1 MDRPV
6 ITRFAP
12 SPTGLLHLGHAYAAK
27 VAHGLACHSG
37 GKMILRI
44 DDIDHTRCRDIFTK
58 QIFNDLDWLGLN
70 WYGSASDAQSNH
82 NAPRQ
87 SQRMPAYQAALKTLQ
102 DKGLVYPCYL
112 SRREL
117 NELLSAPHAPPASQI
132 NRNTPAATPASVIAN
147 TDQLL
152 SKKEQARRHAS
163 GQGAAWRL
171 RMDSAIDI
179 AINGNVE
186 NGSDG
191 GALSWFD
198 HLAGR
203 QIANPAQFG
212 DVVIARADI
221 AVSYH
226 LSVVIDDAL
235 DGITLV
241 TRGNDLAASTH
252 LHRLLQALF
261 KLWVPDYCHHALVLD
276 QDGKRLAKRGSAHSL
291 KMMRQ
296 INDDP
301 SSISDKIPP
310 MPAINLPGNT
320 QK

>member
-12 SPTGLLHLGHAYAAK
+12 SPTGPLHLGHAYAAK
-27 VAHGLACHSG
+27 VAHDLASQSG

-44 DDIDHTRCRDIFTK
+44 DDIDHTRCRDIYTA

-70 WYGSASDAQSNH
+70 WYGSAIDPQSGR

-87 SQRMPAYQAALKTLQ
+87 TQRMPAYQAALKTLQ
-102 DKGLVYPCYL
+102 GKGLVYPCYL

-117 NELLSAPHAPPASQI
+117 NELLSAPHAPLASQI
-132 NRNTPAATPASVIAN
+132 DTTIPAATPALVIAN

-152 SKKEQARRHAS
+152 SKREQVRRHAA
-163 GQGAAWRL
+163 GHGAAWRL
-171 RMDSAIDI
+171 RMDAAIDM
-179 AINGNVE
+179 ALNGD
-186 NGSDG
+186 DG
-191 GALSWFD
+191 ETLSWFD

-235 DGITLV
+235 DGVTLV

-261 KLWVPDYCHHALVLD
+261 ALSVPNYCHHALVFD
-276 QDGKRLAKRGSAHSL
+276 QEGKRLAKRDTAHSL
-291 KMMRQ
+291 EIMRQ
-296 INDDP
+296 IHGDP
-301 SSISDKIPP
+301 SSIFAKMPP
-310 MPAINLPGNT
+310 MPALN
-320 QK
+320 

>member
-12 SPTGLLHLGHAYAAK
+12 SPTGHLHLGHAYAAK
-27 VAHGLACHSG
+27 VAHDLARHSG

-44 DDIDHTRCRDIFTK
+44 DDIDHTRCRAIYTA

-70 WYGSASDAQSNH
+70 WYGSAIDPQPGR

-87 SQRMPAYQAALKTLQ
+87 SQRMTAYQAALKTLQ
-102 DKGLVYPCYL
+102 GKGLVYPCYL

-117 NELLSAPHAPPASQI
+117 NELLSAPHAPLASQI
-132 NRNTPAATPASVIAN
+132 DITIPAATPALVIAN

-152 SKKEQARRHAS
+152 SKREQVRRHAA
-163 GQGAAWRL
+163 GHGAAWRL
-171 RMDSAIDI
+171 RMDAAIDM
-179 AINGNVE
+179 ALNGD
-186 NGSDG
+186 DG
-191 GALSWFD
+191 ETLSWFD
-198 HLAGR
+198 HLAGW

-235 DGITLV
+235 DGVTLV

-261 KLWVPDYCHHALVLD
+261 ALSVPDYCHHALVLD
-276 QDGKRLAKRGSAHSL
+276 QAGKRLAKRDSAHSL
-291 KMMRQ
+291 EMMRQ
-296 INDDP
+296 LHDDP
-301 SSISDKIPP
+301 SSLFGKMPP
-310 MPAINLPGNT
+310 MPTINLHGNA
-320 QK
+320 

>member
-1 MDRPV
+1 MDRAM

-12 SPTGLLHLGHAYAAK
+12 SPTGPLHLGHAYAAK
-27 VAHGLACHSG
+27 VAHDLASQSG

-44 DDIDHTRCRDIFTK
+44 DDIDHTRCRDIYTA

-70 WYGSASDAQSNH
+70 WYGSAIDPQSGR

-102 DKGLVYPCYL
+102 GKGLVYPCYL

-117 NELLSAPHAPPASQI
+117 NELLSAPHAPLASQI
-132 NRNTPAATPASVIAN
+132 DITIPAATPALVIAN

-152 SKKEQARRHAS
+152 SKREQVRRHAA

-171 RMDSAIDI
+171 RMDAAIDM
-179 AINGNVE
+179 ALNGD
-186 NGSDG
+186 DG
-191 GALSWFD
+191 ETLSWFD

-235 DGITLV
+235 DGVTLV

-261 KLWVPDYCHHALVLD
+261 ALSVPDYCHHALVLD
-276 QDGKRLAKRGSAHSL
+276 QAGKRLAKRDSAHSL
-291 KMMRQ
+291 EMMRQ
-296 INDDP
+296 IHDDP
-301 SSISDKIPP
+301 SSLFGKMPP
-310 MPAINLPGNT
+310 MPAVNLHGNA
-320 QK
+320 

>member
-27 VAHGLACHSG
+27 VAHDLARHSG

-44 DDIDHTRCRDIFTK
+44 DDIDHTRCRDIFTA

-70 WYGSASDAQSNH
+70 WYGSAIDAQSGR

-117 NELLSAPHAPPASQI
+117 NELLSAPHAPPTLQI
-132 NRNTPAATPASVIAN
+132 DRNIPAATPASVIAN

-152 SKKEQARRHAS
+152 SKKEQARRHTA

-171 RMDSAIDI
+171 RMDAAIDM
-179 AINGNVE
+179 AMRGNE
-186 NGSDG
+186 GET
-191 GALSWFD
+191 LSWFD
-198 HLAGR
+198 HQAGR

-235 DGITLV
+235 DGVTLV
-241 TRGNDLAASTH
+241 TRGDDLATSTH

-261 KLWVPDYCHHALVLD
+261 ALSVPDYCHHALVLD
-276 QDGKRLAKRGSAHSL
+276 QTGKRLAKRDSAHSL
-291 KMMRQ
+291 EMMRQ
-296 INDDP
+296 IHDDP
-301 SSISDKIPP
+301 SSIFAKMPPIPVV
-310 MPAINLPGNT
+310 N
-320 QK
+320 

>member
-12 SPTGLLHLGHAYAAK
+12 SPTGPLHLGHAYAAT
-27 VAHGLACHSG
+27 VAHDLASQSG

-44 DDIDHTRCRDIFTK
+44 DDIDHTRCRDIYTA

-70 WYGSASDAQSNH
+70 WYGSAIDPQSGR

-87 SQRMPAYQAALKTLQ
+87 TQRMPAYQAALKTLQ
-102 DKGLVYPCYL
+102 GKGLVYPCYL

-117 NELLSAPHAPPASQI
+117 NELLSAPHAPLASQI
-132 NRNTPAATPASVIAN
+132 DITIPAATPALVIAN

-152 SKKEQARRHAS
+152 SKREQVRRHAA
-163 GQGAAWRL
+163 GHGAAWRL
-171 RMDSAIDI
+171 RMDAAIDM
-179 AINGNVE
+179 ALNGDDVE
-186 NGSDG
+186 T
-191 GALSWFD
+191 LSWFD

-235 DGITLV
+235 DGVTLV

-261 KLWVPDYCHHALVLD
+261 ALSVPDYCHHALVLD
-276 QDGKRLAKRGSAHSL
+276 QAGKRLAKRDSAHSL
-291 KMMRQ
+291 EMMRQ
-296 INDDP
+296 FHDDP
-301 SSISDKIPP
+301 SSIFGKIPP
-310 MPAINLPGNT
+310 IPAVNLHGNT
-320 QK
+320 

>member
-12 SPTGLLHLGHAYAAK
+12 SPTGRLHLGHAYAAK
-27 VAHGLACHSG
+27 VAHDLASHSG

-44 DDIDHTRCRDIFTK
+44 DDIDHTRCRAIYTA

-70 WYGSASDAQSNH
+70 WYGSAIDAQSGR

-87 SQRMPAYQAALKTLQ
+87 SQRRPAYQAALKTLQ
-102 DKGLVYPCYL
+102 DKGLIYPCYL

-117 NELLSAPHAPPASQI
+117 NELLSAPHAPLASQI
-132 NRNTPAATPASVIAN
+132 DRTIPAATPASVIAN

-152 SKKEQARRHAS
+152 SKKEQVRRNAA

-171 RMDSAIDI
+171 RMDAAIDM
-179 AINGNVE
+179 ALNGNGG
-186 NGSDG
+186 NGNESET
-191 GALSWFD
+191 LSWFD

-226 LSVVIDDAL
+226 
-235 DGITLV
+235 
-241 TRGNDLAASTH
+241 
-252 LHRLLQALF
+252 
-261 KLWVPDYCHHALVLD
+261 
-276 QDGKRLAKRGSAHSL
+276 
-291 KMMRQ
+291 
-296 INDDP
+296 
-301 SSISDKIPP
+301 
-310 MPAINLPGNT
+310 
-320 QK
+320 

>member
-1 MDRPV
+1 
-6 ITRFAP
+6 
-12 SPTGLLHLGHAYAAK
+12 
-27 VAHGLACHSG
+27 
-37 GKMILRI
+37 MILRI
-44 DDIDHTRCRDIFTK
+44 DDIDHTRCRAIYTT

-70 WYGSASDAQSNH
+70 WYGSAVDPQSGR

-87 SQRMPAYQAALKTLQ
+87 TQRMPAYQAALKTLQ

-117 NELLSAPHAPPASQI
+117 NELLSAPHAPLASQI
-132 NRNTPAATPASVIAN
+132 DRTMPAATPASVIAN

-152 SKKEQARRHAS
+152 SKKEQMRRHAA
-163 GQGAAWRL
+163 GHGAAWRL
-171 RMDSAIDI
+171 RMDAAIDM
-179 AINGNVE
+179 ALNGD
-186 NGSDG
+186 DG
-191 GALSWFD
+191 KTLSWFD

-235 DGITLV
+235 DGVTLV

-261 KLWVPDYCHHALVLD
+261 ALSVPDYCHHALVLD
-276 QDGKRLAKRGSAHSL
+276 QAGKRLAKRDSAHSL
-291 KMMRQ
+291 EMMRQ
-296 INDDP
+296 IHDDP
-301 SSISDKIPP
+301 SSIFDKIPP
-310 MPAINLPGNT
+310 IPAVNLHGNA
-320 QK
+320 

>member
-12 SPTGLLHLGHAYAAK
+12 SPTGHLHLGHAYAAK
-27 VAHGLACHSG
+27 VAHNLARHSG

-44 DDIDHTRCRDIFTK
+44 DDIDHTRCRAIYTA
-58 QIFNDLDWLGLN
+58 QIFNHLDWLGLN
-70 WYGSASDAQSNH
+70 WYGSAIDAQSGR

-117 NELLSAPHAPPASQI
+117 NELLSAPHVPPASKI
-132 NRNTPAATPASVIAN
+132 DRTITAATPASVIAN

-152 SKKEQARRHAS
+152 SKKEQVRRHAA
-163 GQGAAWRL
+163 GHGAAWRL
-171 RMDSAIDI
+171 RMDAAIDM
-179 AINGNVE
+179 ALNGNVG
-186 NGSDG
+186 NGND
-191 GALSWFD
+191 AKTLSWFD

-235 DGITLV
+235 DGVTLV
-241 TRGNDLAASTH
+241 TRGDDLATSTH

-261 KLWVPDYCHHALVLD
+261 ALSVPDYCHHALVLD
-276 QDGKRLAKRGSAHSL
+276 RHGKRLAKRDTAHSL
-291 KMMRQ
+291 EIMRQ
-296 INDDP
+296 IHDDP
-301 SSISDKIPP
+301 SSIFAKMPP
-310 MPAINLPGNT
+310 MPALN
-320 QK
+320 

>member
-1 MDRPV
+1 MNCPM

-12 SPTGLLHLGHAYAAK
+12 SPTGHLHLGHAYAAK
-27 VAHGLACHSG
+27 VAHDLARHSG

-44 DDIDHTRCRDIFTK
+44 DDIDHTRCRAIYTA

-70 WYGSASDAQSNH
+70 WYGSAIDPESGR

-87 SQRMPAYQAALKTLQ
+87 TQRMPAYQAALKTLQ
-102 DKGLVYPCYL
+102 GKGLVYPCYL

-117 NELLSAPHAPPASQI
+117 NELLSAPHAPLASQI
-132 NRNTPAATPASVIAN
+132 DITIPAATPALVIAN

-152 SKKEQARRHAS
+152 SKREQVRRHAA
-163 GQGAAWRL
+163 GHGAAWRL
-171 RMDSAIDI
+171 RMDAAIDM
-179 AINGNVE
+179 ALNGD
-186 NGSDG
+186 DG
-191 GALSWFD
+191 ETLSWFD

-235 DGITLV
+235 DGVTLV

-261 KLWVPDYCHHALVLD
+261 ALSVPDYCHHALVLD
-276 QDGKRLAKRGSAHSL
+276 QAGKRLAKRDSAHSL
-291 KMMRQ
+291 EMMRQ
-296 INDDP
+296 IHDDP
-301 SSISDKIPP
+301 SSIFDKIPP
-310 MPAINLPGNT
+310 IPAVNLHGNA
-320 QK
+320 

>member
-12 SPTGLLHLGHAYAAK
+12 SPTGPLHLGHAYAAK
-27 VAHGLACHSG
+27 VAHDLASQSD

-44 DDIDHTRCRDIFTK
+44 DDIDHTRCRDIYTA

-70 WYGSASDAQSNH
+70 WYGSAIDPQSGR

-87 SQRMPAYQAALKTLQ
+87 TQRMPAYQAALKTLQ
-102 DKGLVYPCYL
+102 GKGLVYPCYL

-117 NELLSAPHAPPASQI
+117 NELLSAPHAPLASQI
-132 NRNTPAATPASVIAN
+132 DITIPAATPALVIAN

-152 SKKEQARRHAS
+152 SKREQVRRHAA
-163 GQGAAWRL
+163 GHGAAWRL
-171 RMDSAIDI
+171 RMDAAIDM
-179 AINGNVE
+179 ALNGD
-186 NGSDG
+186 DG
-191 GALSWFD
+191 ETLSWFD
-198 HLAGR
+198 HLAGW

-235 DGITLV
+235 DGVTLV

-261 KLWVPDYCHHALVLD
+261 ALSVPDYCHHALVLD
-276 QDGKRLAKRGSAHSL
+276 QAGKRLAKRDSAHSL
-291 KMMRQ
+291 EMMRQ
-296 INDDP
+296 FHDDP
-301 SSISDKIPP
+301 SSIFGKIPP
-310 MPAINLPGNT
+310 IPAVNLHGNT
-320 QK
+320 

>member
-1 MDRPV
+1 M
-6 ITRFAP
+6 
-12 SPTGLLHLGHAYAAK
+12 
-27 VAHGLACHSG
+27 AHDLARHSG

-44 DDIDHTRCRDIFTK
+44 DDIDHTRCRAIHTA

-70 WYGSASDAQSNH
+70 WYGSAIDPQSGR

-87 SQRMPAYQAALKTLQ
+87 TQRMPAYQAALKTLQ
-102 DKGLVYPCYL
+102 GKGLVYPCYL

-117 NELLSAPHAPPASQI
+117 NELLSAPHAPQASQI
-132 NRNTPAATPASVIAN
+132 DRTIPAATPASVIAN

-152 SKKEQARRHAS
+152 SKKEQVRRHAA
-163 GQGAAWRL
+163 GHGAAWRL
-171 RMDSAIDI
+171 RMDAAIDM
-179 AINGNVE
+179 ALNGD
-186 NGSDG
+186 NGET
-191 GALSWFD
+191 LSGFD

-235 DGITLV
+235 DGVSLV
-241 TRGNDLAASTH
+241 TRGDDLAASTH

-261 KLWVPDYCHHALVLD
+261 ALSVPNYCHHALVFD
-276 QDGKRLAKRGSAHSL
+276 QYGKRLAKRDTAHSL
-291 KMMRQ
+291 KIMRQ
-296 INDDP
+296 IHGDP
-301 SSISDKIPP
+301 SSIFAKMPP
-310 MPAINLPGNT
+310 MPALN
-320 QK
+320 

>member
-12 SPTGLLHLGHAYAAK
+12 SPTGHLHLGHAYAAK
-27 VAHGLACHSG
+27 VAHDLARHSG

-44 DDIDHTRCRDIFTK
+44 DDIDHTRCRAIYTA
-58 QIFNDLDWLGLN
+58 QIFNDLEWLGLN
-70 WYGSASDAQSNH
+70 WYGSTIDTQSGR

-117 NELLSAPHAPPASQI
+117 NELLSAPHAPRASQI
-132 NRNTPAATPASVIAN
+132 DRTIPTATPPSVIAN

-152 SKKEQARRHAS
+152 SKKEQARRYAAGH
-163 GQGAAWRL
+163 GAAWRL
-171 RMDSAIDI
+171 RMDAAIDM
-179 AINGNVE
+179 ALNQNDGNGN
-186 NGSDG
+186 DG
-191 GALSWFD
+191 ETLSWFD

-235 DGITLV
+235 DGVTLV
-241 TRGNDLAASTH
+241 TRGDDLTASTH

-261 KLWVPDYCHHALVLD
+261 ALSTPDYCHHVLVLD
-276 QDGKRLAKRGSAHSL
+276 QYGKRLAKRDSAHSL
-291 KMMRQ
+291 EIMRQ
-296 INDDP
+296 IDDDP
-301 SSISDKIPP
+301 SSIFAKMPP
-310 MPAINLPGNT
+310 MPALS
-320 QK
+320 

>member
-12 SPTGLLHLGHAYAAK
+12 SPTGPLHLGHAYAAK
-27 VAHGLACHSG
+27 VAHDLASQSG

-44 DDIDHTRCRDIFTK
+44 DDIDHTRCRDIYTA

-70 WYGSASDAQSNH
+70 WYGSNIDPQSGR

-87 SQRMPAYQAALKTLQ
+87 TQRMPAYQAALKTLQ
-102 DKGLVYPCYL
+102 GKELVYPCYL

-117 NELLSAPHAPPASQI
+117 NELLSAPHAPQASQI
-132 NRNTPAATPASVIAN
+132 DRAIPAATPASVIAN

-152 SKKEQARRHAS
+152 SKKEQVRRHAA
-163 GQGAAWRL
+163 GHGAAWRL
-171 RMDSAIDI
+171 RMDATIDM
-179 AINGNVE
+179 ALNGD
-186 NGSDG
+186 DG
-191 GALSWFD
+191 ETLSWFD
-198 HLAGR
+198 HLAGW

-235 DGITLV
+235 DGVTLV

-261 KLWVPDYCHHALVLD
+261 ALSVPDYCHHALVLD
-276 QDGKRLAKRGSAHSL
+276 QAGKRLAKRDSAHSL
-291 KMMRQ
+291 EMMRHFH
-296 INDDP
+296 DDP
-301 SSISDKIPP
+301 SSIFGKIPP
-310 MPAINLPGNT
+310 IPAVNLHGNA
-320 QK
+320 

>member
-1 MDRPV
+1 
-6 ITRFAP
+6 
-12 SPTGLLHLGHAYAAK
+12 
-27 VAHGLACHSG
+27 VAHDLARHSG

-44 DDIDHTRCRDIFTK
+44 DDIDHTRCRAIYTA

-70 WYGSASDAQSNH
+70 WYGSTIDAQPRR

-117 NELLSAPHAPPASQI
+117 NELLSAPHAPLASQI
-132 NRNTPAATPASVIAN
+132 DGTIPAATPVPVIAN

-152 SKKEQARRHAS
+152 SKKEQVRRHAA
-163 GQGAAWRL
+163 GHGAAWRL
-171 RMDSAIDI
+171 RMDAAIDM
-179 AINGNVE
+179 ALNGD
-186 NGSDG
+186 DG
-191 GALSWFD
+191 ETLSWFD

-235 DGITLV
+235 DGVTLV
-241 TRGNDLAASTH
+241 TRGDDLAASTH

-261 KLWVPDYCHHALVLD
+261 ALSVPDYCHHALVLD
-276 QDGKRLAKRGSAHSL
+276 QDGKRLAKRDSAHSL
-291 KMMRQ
+291 EIMRQ
-296 INDDP
+296 IHDDP
-301 SSISDKIPP
+301 SSIFAKMPP
-310 MPAINLPGNT
+310 MPALS
-320 QK
+320 

>member
-12 SPTGLLHLGHAYAAK
+12 SPTGHLHLGHAYAAK
-27 VAHGLACHSG
+27 VAHDLARHSG

-44 DDIDHTRCRDIFTK
+44 DDIDHTRCRAIYTA

-70 WYGSASDAQSNH
+70 WYGSAIDPQSGR

-87 SQRMPAYQAALKTLQ
+87 SQRMTAYQAALKTLQ
-102 DKGLVYPCYL
+102 GKGLVYPCYL

-117 NELLSAPHAPPASQI
+117 NELLSAPHAPQASQI
-132 NRNTPAATPASVIAN
+132 DIIIPAATPALVIAN

-152 SKKEQARRHAS
+152 SKREQVRRHAA
-163 GQGAAWRL
+163 GHGAAWRL
-171 RMDSAIDI
+171 RMDAAIDM
-179 AINGNVE
+179 ALNGD
-186 NGSDG
+186 DG
-191 GALSWFD
+191 ETLSWFD

-235 DGITLV
+235 DGVTLV
-241 TRGNDLAASTH
+241 TRGDDLAASTH

-261 KLWVPDYCHHALVLD
+261 ALSVPNYCHHALVFD
-276 QDGKRLAKRGSAHSL
+276 QKGKRLAKRDTAHSL
-291 KMMRQ
+291 EIMRQ
-296 INDDP
+296 VHGDP
-301 SSISDKIPP
+301 SSIFAKMPP
-310 MPAINLPGNT
+310 MPALN
-320 QK
+320 

>member
-27 VAHGLACHSG
+27 VAHDLARHLG

-44 DDIDHTRCRDIFTK
+44 DDIDHTRCRDIFTA

-70 WYGSASDAQSNH
+70 WYGSAIDAQSGR

-117 NELLSAPHAPPASQI
+117 NELLSAPHAPPTLQI
-132 NRNTPAATPASVIAN
+132 DRNIPAATPASVIAN

-152 SKKEQARRHAS
+152 SKKEQARRHAA

-171 RMDSAIDI
+171 RMDAAIDM
-179 AINGNVE
+179 AMSGN
-186 NGSDG
+186 DG
-191 GALSWFD
+191 ETLSWFD
-198 HLAGR
+198 HRAGR

-235 DGITLV
+235 DGVTLV
-241 TRGNDLAASTH
+241 TRGDDLATSTH

-261 KLWVPDYCHHALVLD
+261 ALSVPDYCHHALVLD
-276 QDGKRLAKRGSAHSL
+276 QTGKRLAKRDSAHSL
-291 KMMRQ
+291 EMMRQ
-296 INDDP
+296 IHDDP
-301 SSISDKIPP
+301 SSIFAKMPP
-310 MPAINLPGNT
+310 MPVVN
-320 QK
+320 

>member
-1 MDRPV
+1 MDCPV

-12 SPTGLLHLGHAYAAK
+12 SPTGLLHLGHANAAK
-27 VAHGLACHSG
+27 VAHDLASQSG

-44 DDIDHTRCRDIFTK
+44 DDIDHTRCRDIYTA
-58 QIFNDLDWLGLN
+58 QIFNDLDWLELD
-70 WYGSASDAQSNH
+70 WYGSARDAQSGS

-117 NELLSAPHAPPASQI
+117 NALLSAPHAPPASQI
-132 NRNTPAATPASVIAN
+132 DRATSAAAPASVIVN

-152 SKKEQARRHAS
+152 SKKEQARRHAA

-171 RMDSAIDI
+171 RMDAAIDM
-179 AINGNVE
+179 ALSRND
-186 NGSDG
+186 GSGHDG
-191 GALSWFD
+191 KTLSWFD
-198 HLAGR
+198 HLVGW

-221 AVSYH
+221 DVSYH

-235 DGITLV
+235 DGVTLV

-252 LHRLLQALF
+252 LHRLLQVLFALS
-261 KLWVPDYCHHALVLD
+261 VPDYFHHALVLD
-276 QDGKRLAKRGSAHSL
+276 QAGKRLAKRDSAHSL
-291 KMMRQ
+291 EMMRQ
-296 INDDP
+296 IHDDP
-301 SSISDKIPP
+301 SSIFAKMPP
-310 MPAINLPGNT
+310 MPMVN
-320 QK
+320 

>member
-27 VAHGLACHSG
+27 VAHDLARHSG

-44 DDIDHTRCRDIFTK
+44 DDIDHTRCRDIFTA

-70 WYGSASDAQSNH
+70 WHGSTNDPQSGR

-112 SRREL
+112 RRREL
-117 NELLSAPHAPPASQI
+117 NALLSAPHAAPASQI
-132 NRNTPAATPASVIAN
+132 DRTSPAASHDAAIAN

-152 SKKEQARRHAS
+152 SKKEQARRHAA
-163 GQGAAWRL
+163 GHGAAWRL
-171 RMDSAIDI
+171 RMDAAIDMAMI
-179 AINGNVE
+179 AGNG
-186 NGSDG
+186 DY
-191 GALSWFD
+191 LSWFD
-198 HLAGR
+198 HLAGP

-235 DGITLV
+235 DGVTLV
-241 TRGNDLAASTH
+241 TRGDDLVESTH

-261 KLWVPDYCHHALVLD
+261 ALPVPNYCHHALVVD
-276 QDGKRLAKRGSAHSL
+276 QAGKRLAKRDSAHSL
-291 KMMRQ
+291 ESMRQ
-296 INDDP
+296 IHDDP
-301 SSISDKIPP
+301 SSIFAKMPPIP
-310 MPAINLPGNT
+310 AVNLPKNP
-320 QK
+320 

>member
-27 VAHGLACHSG
+27 VAHDLARHSG

-44 DDIDHTRCRDIFTK
+44 DDIDHTRCRDIFTA

-70 WYGSASDAQSNH
+70 WYGSAIDAQSGR

-87 SQRMPAYQAALKTLQ
+87 SQRIPAYQAALKTLQ
-102 DKGLVYPCYL
+102 GQGLVYPCYL

-117 NELLSAPHAPPASQI
+117 NELLSAPHAPPTLQI
-132 NRNTPAATPASVIAN
+132 DRNIPAATPTLVIAN

-152 SKKEQARRHAS
+152 SKKEQARRHAA

-171 RMDSAIDI
+171 RMDAAIDM
-179 AINGNVE
+179 AMRGNE
-186 NGSDG
+186 GET
-191 GALSWFD
+191 LSWFD
-198 HLAGR
+198 HRAGR

-235 DGITLV
+235 DGVTLV
-241 TRGNDLAASTH
+241 TRGDDLATSTH

-261 KLWVPDYCHHALVLD
+261 ALSVPDYCHHALVLD
-276 QDGKRLAKRGSAHSL
+276 QTGKRLAKRDSAHSL
-291 KMMRQ
+291 EMMRQ
-296 INDDP
+296 IHDDP
-301 SSISDKIPP
+301 SSIFAKMPP
-310 MPAINLPGNT
+310 MPVVN
-320 QK
+320 

>member
-27 VAHGLACHSG
+27 VAHDLASQSG

-44 DDIDHTRCRDIFTK
+44 DDIDHTRCRDIFTA

-70 WYGSASDAQSNH
+70 WYGSAIDAQSGS

-117 NELLSAPHAPPASQI
+117 NELLSAPHAPLASQI
-132 NRNTPAATPASVIAN
+132 DITIPAATPALVIAN

-152 SKKEQARRHAS
+152 SKKEQARRHAT

-171 RMDSAIDI
+171 RMDVAIDM
-179 AINGNVE
+179 AISGN
-186 NGSDG
+186 DG
-191 GALSWFD
+191 ETLSWFD
-198 HLAGR
+198 HRAGR

-235 DGITLV
+235 DGVTLV
-241 TRGNDLAASTH
+241 TRGDDLATSTH

-261 KLWVPDYCHHALVLD
+261 ALSVPDYCHHALVFD
-276 QDGKRLAKRGSAHSL
+276 QAGKRLAKRNSAHSL
-291 KMMRQ
+291 EMMRQ
-296 INDDP
+296 IHDDP
-301 SSISDKIPP
+301 SSIFAKMPP
-310 MPAINLPGNT
+310 MPVVN
-320 QK
+320 